1 MFVFLEEIKFF
12 ILILEFVLEIFLIFG
27 GGGGDL
33 FSGGFVF
40 CKYIVLIYKVKG
52 WFFFKVFVVC

>member
-1 MFVFLEEIKFF
+1 MFVFFEEIKFF

-27 GGGGDL
+27 GSGGDL

-40 CKYIVLIYKVKG
+40 CKYSVLIYKVKG
-52 WFFFKVFVVC
+52 

>member
-1 MFVFLEEIKFF
+1 MFVFFEEIKFF

-52 WFFFKVFVVC
+52 